1 VLLPREHGAY
11 GQLLFPLLSAL
22 LIGQPSAGAYLLAA
36 AAVAAFLAHE
46 SLLVVLGQR
55 GARARREQGADARRS
70 LALFGGFCAVT
81 GTVSLFVLP
90 RPALNVLLLPV
101 VLALLVGA
109 AVALHRER
117 STVGEMLVAV
127 ALTSLALPVALA
139 GHVSRTNAL
148 TLFVVFAAVF
158 VTATVAVRA
167 LIGRVTKAGG
177 PPPLLAGALTLL
189 VVMGLAV
196 AGFIGALAPVA
207 PYAALP
213 VCAVALGLTTSPPN
227 PRHLRTIG
235 WTLVGATL
243 LTALLLVGEL
253 A

>member
-1 VLLPREHGAY
+1 MLLPREHGAY

-22 LIGQPSAGAYLLAA
+22 LIGRPSAGAYLLAA

-46 SLLVVLGQR
+46 SLLLVLGQR
-55 GARARREQGADARRS
+55 GARARREHGADARRS

-90 RPALNVLLLPV
+90 RPALTVLVLPV
-101 VLALLVGA
+101 MLALLVGA

-117 STVGEMLVAV
+117 STAGEVLVAV

-139 GHVSRTNAL
+139 GYVGRTNAL
-148 TLFVVFAAVF
+148 TLVVVFAAVF

-167 LIGRVTKAGG
+167 LIGRGTTAGG

-196 AGFIGALAPVA
+196 AGFTGVLAPVA

-213 VCAVALGLTTSPPN
+213 VCAVALGLTASPPN

-243 LTALLLVGEL
+243 LSTVLLVRGL